1 MYFVFIY
8 VKECM
13 SYMFIIVLY
22 SLVFIIYVHTYI
34 YIYLALYFYFL
45 NQVTNSNNMRFY
57 EHNLLIFYLIIHASE
72 GLFDSSSH
80 NVI

>member
-1 MYFVFIY
+1 MY
-8 VKECM
+8 
-13 SYMFIIVLY
+13 VLY
-22 SLVFIIYVHTYI
+22 VYNCFIFTCIYYLCSYIYI

-57 EHNLLIFYLIIHASE
+57 EHNLWIFYLIIHASE